1 MWIFPRT
8 LEQPKQNKMDSITE
22 QRINLLHPSIRE
34 EVRRL
39 VNECNNALTKHSQ
52 MRITQGLRTFAEQ
65 DALYAQSR
73 TKPGPK
79 VTNAKGGQSYHNYG
93 LAIDFCL
100 ILDGKEVSWDTT
112 KDFDQD
118 GMADWIEVARIF
130 QREGYKWGKAFNDLP
145 HFEKSK
151 LHWRELLKM
160 YDQGKTFTERINGIV
175 YKYVKLN

>member
-1 MWIFPRT
+1 
-8 LEQPKQNKMDSITE
+8 MDKVTE
-22 QRINLLHPSIRE
+22 DRINILHPSIRE

-52 MRITQGLRTFAEQ
+52 MRIVQGLRTIDEQ
-65 DALYAQSR
+65 NALYAQGR

-100 ILDGKEVSWDTT
+100 IIDGKEVSWDTA
-112 KDFDQD
+112 KDFDLD
-118 GMADWIEVARIF
+118 GIADWVEVARIF

-151 LHWRELLKM
+151 YHWSDLLKR
-160 YDQGKTFTERINGIV
+160 YDAGKVTIEKINGIN
-175 YKYVKLN
+175 YKYVILT

>member
-1 MWIFPRT
+1 M
-8 LEQPKQNKMDSITE
+8 EKITSD
-22 QRINLLHPSIRE
+22 RIDLLHPSIRE

-39 VNECNNALTKHSQ
+39 VNECNAVLTMHSQ
-52 MRITQGLRTFAEQ
+52 MRIVQGLRTIDEQ
-65 DALYAQSR
+65 NGLYAQGR
-73 TKPGPK
+73 TKPGAK

-100 ILDGKEVSWDTT
+100 LIDGKEISWDSI

-118 GMADWIEVARIF
+118 GIADWLEVAKIF

-151 LHWRELLKM
+151 LNWKDLLKM
-160 YDQGKTFTERINGIV
+160 YDAGKIFTEKINGIT
-175 YKYVKLN
+175 YKYVKLD